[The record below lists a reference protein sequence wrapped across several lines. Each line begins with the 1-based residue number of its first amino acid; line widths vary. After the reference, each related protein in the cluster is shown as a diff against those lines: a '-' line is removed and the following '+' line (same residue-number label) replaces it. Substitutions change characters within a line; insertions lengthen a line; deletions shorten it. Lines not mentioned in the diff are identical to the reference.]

1 MADRAVSH
9 PSILGPL
16 AAAGASILG
25 GTAVVATR
33 LAVKQIDPLLLAYL
47 RYLIGAAFLLPFVLR
62 AGRPR
67 ITREDLLP
75 TALLGVIFFGAFPW
89 SFSAALRYTTAS
101 HGALVLSTVPLLTFF
116 LSGFMGTEVLTQKK
130 LIGVTLAFLGVAFV
144 LADKMAVAGSQ
155 GASVFGDLL
164 MLGAAGC
171 GAVYNVFSQPYLR
184 KYPRLSVTVV
194 SMLAGTAGLLV
205 PTVTTGSLTSLHL
218 VTSETWLLIL
228 FLGIFGVAL
237 SCVLLVSA
245 LELMT
250 PTRVAVFIT
259 LNPLVAMSLGIALL
273 GEPITSQ
280 VVLGFGCVFAGIG
293 LAVRPPEQDTR
304 RQSSS
309 ARVIARG
316 RRYIPAA
323 LERVSTSEKTDEQEG
338 C

>member
-1 MADRAVSH
+1 MADRAASH

-25 GTAVVATR
+25 GTAVIATR

-47 RYLIGAAFLLPFVLR
+47 RYLIGCSFLLPFVLR
-62 AGRPR
+62 AERPR
-67 ITREDLLP
+67 IRREDLLP
-75 TALLGVIFFGAFPW
+75 ITLLGVIFFGAFPW

-101 HGALVLSTVPLLTFF
+101 HGALVLSTLPLLTLF
-116 LSGFMGTEVLTQKK
+116 LSGFMGTEVFTQKK

-194 SMLAGTAGLLV
+194 SMLAGTAALLV

-218 VTSETWLLIL
+218 VTPETWLLIL

-237 SCVLLVSA
+237 SCVLLVWA
-245 LELMT
+245 LELTT

-259 LNPLVAMSLGIALL
+259 LNPLVAISLGIALL
-273 GEPITSQ
+273 GEPMTGQ

-293 LAVRPPEQDTR
+293 LAI
-304 RQSSS
+304 RQPDQVTTASLSS
-309 ARVIARG
+309 G
-316 RRYIPAA
+316 
-323 LERVSTSEKTDEQEG
+323 DG
-338 C
+338 GN